1 MEFICLESVVRGEDE
16 KSVTNRRFDYSI
28 YFSVK
33 DEREEMKLIK
43 IMKKYFNFNFK
54 FLKSNPYK
62 ELVVFL
68 PDTTKSK
75 ALEFSVALR
84 RKMKND
90 KPKKPQQ
97 PKEKVM
103 QKLGLEPI
111 IPTRFLAITGFK
123 NRETLTVFDD
133 KHNVLYDIKNG
144 DFIIS
149 AIKKLIGEENNGKSE
164 KTVS

>member
-1 MEFICLESVVRGEDE
+1 MEFICLESVVREDDE
-16 KSVTNRRFDYSI
+16 KSVTNRRFDYSL

-43 IMKKYFNFNFK
+43 IIKKYFNFNFR

-68 PDTTKSK
+68 PNTTKSK
-75 ALEFSVALR
+75 ALEFSTSLR

-90 KPKKPQQ
+90 KPKKPKK

-103 QKLGLEPI
+103 QKPELEPI

-123 NRETLTVFDD
+123 NHEALSVSDD
-133 KHNVLYDIKNG
+133 NKKVLYEVKNG
-144 DFIIS
+144 DFMIN
-149 AIKKLIGEENNGKSE
+149 AIKKLIGEDDGKPE